1 GVSARKPGA
10 QLRRGP
16 RRPWPDPVAH
26 RRDREVRARHLLLQ
40 WRPRGTVPG
49 RGPDPGAQPQGR
61 HLRPAAGNELPGSHR
76 TPGRGEPRATLRRD
90 HLQPRQPGH
99 GRPHRR
105 PEGRDPGGRGGGPSD
120 RRGGRRGARRP
131 WRAGH
136 HRRPRQPGND
146 ARPRDRTTAHRA
158 HGRPGAA
165 AVPGRAR
172 SQPAQRGRPARRRPD
187 PARPDGPAQA
197 GRDDRAQPAGR
208 TGERQRLMPHLRAAA
223 GVAAVLLVLACAFGA
238 PAQDSRETE
247 RKLDRAQ
254 RELKAISAE
263 RRKLE
268 GQRGSASREL
278 RALDEKL
285 AAASRALHDTEAR
298 IARQQEE
305 LAELQA
311 RRKTLDA
318 SLATQKAQLAALLR
332 SAYTIGDDAPLKL
345 LLSQDSVA
353 EANRLLALHRY
364 LQADRARRVDSLT
377 RELRELAEVEQR
389 IAERQRELDATRAR
403 QRTQLAA
410 LQDERKAHARAVAQ
424 LEA

>member
-1 GVSARKPGA
+1 R
-10 QLRRGP
+10 
-16 RRPWPDPVAH
+16 
-26 RRDREVRARHLLLQ
+26 
-40 WRPRGTVPG
+40 
-49 RGPDPGAQPQGR
+49 
-61 HLRPAAGNELPGSHR
+61 
-76 TPGRGEPRATLRRD
+76 
-90 HLQPRQPGH
+90 
-99 GRPHRR
+99 
-105 PEGRDPGGRGGGPSD
+105 
-120 RRGGRRGARRP
+120 
-131 WRAGH
+131 
-136 HRRPRQPGND
+136 
-146 ARPRDRTTAHRA
+146 
-158 HGRPGAA
+158 
-165 AVPGRAR
+165 
-172 SQPAQRGRPARRRPD
+172 
-187 PARPDGPAQA
+187 
-197 GRDDRAQPAGR
+197 
-208 TGERQRLMPHLRAAA
+208 LRAAD

-254 RELKAISAE
+254 RELQAISAE

-298 IARQQEE
+298 IARQQKE

-424 LEA
+424 LEAKYQDKRSRRPRRGRGPRGRGPRPPRGRAHRRTAAQGDAAGRHRAARRRCRLAAVREPDCRLRRQQFRPADRRARGHAGEGRGRRPGRV

>member
-1 GVSARKPGA
+1 M
-10 QLRRGP
+10 P
-16 RRPWPDPVAH
+16 R
-26 RRDREVRARHLLLQ
+26 
-40 WRPRGTVPG
+40 
-49 RGPDPGAQPQGR
+49 
-61 HLRPAAGNELPGSHR
+61 
-76 TPGRGEPRATLRRD
+76 
-90 HLQPRQPGH
+90 
-99 GRPHRR
+99 
-105 PEGRDPGGRGGGPSD
+105 
-120 RRGGRRGARRP
+120 
-131 WRAGH
+131 
-136 HRRPRQPGND
+136 
-146 ARPRDRTTAHRA
+146 
-158 HGRPGAA
+158 
-165 AVPGRAR
+165 
-172 SQPAQRGRPARRRPD
+172 
-187 PARPDGPAQA
+187 
-197 GRDDRAQPAGR
+197 
-208 TGERQRLMPHLRAAA
+208 LRAAA

-238 PAQDSRETE
+238 AAQDSRETE

-364 LQADRARRVDSLT
+364 LQADRARRVDLLT

-424 LEA
+424 LEAKYQDKRSREKALGSNVASLKKLLAELRAAAARAEAERRAAAERARREAARTGAPPPKVTPPAGTGLRVGGVGWPLSGNLIAGYGGKLPDGGSSSGLLIGAPAGTPVKAVADGRVVFGDWMNGYGLILIVDHGNGYMSLYARNEALLRDVGDRVKRGDPVATVGNSGTAGPVALYFELRRNGDPVDPGVWLKR